1 MRGQGRSHKGQVMWL
16 WEQKPTYERNLSGP
30 QRCVA
35 VNPGAGGSPLLRN
48 VAGLWNLEKTKKQ
61 SVY

>member
-16 WEQKPTYERNLSGP
+16 WKQKPASERNLSGP

-35 VNPGAGGSPLLRN
+35 VNPAAGGSPLLRN

-61 SVY
+61 IVY